1 MAEKITESEEYQMAY
16 QSTLINL
23 ALGADVPTM
32 QYIMEAYEEEE
43 MYEACLG
50 VQVAIEQ
57 YIVFEGNCKIKD
69 NAEL

>member
-1 MAEKITESEEYQMAY
+1 MADKITESEEYQIAY

-32 QYIMEAYEEEE
+32 QYIMEAYEDEE

-69 NAEL
+69 NEEL

>member
-1 MAEKITESEEYQMAY
+1 MAEKVTESQEYQLAY

-23 ALGADVPTM
+23 SLGADVPTM

-43 MYEACLG
+43 MFEACLG

-57 YIVFEGNCKIKD
+57 YLVFNGNCKIKD

>member
-1 MAEKITESEEYQMAY
+1 MIRKVIETEEYQMAY

-32 QYIMEAYEEEE
+32 QYIMEAYESEE
-43 MYEACLG
+43 MFEACLG

-57 YIVFEGNCKIKD
+57 YIVFKGNCKIKD

>member
-1 MAEKITESEEYQMAY
+1 MADKITESEEYQLAY

-23 ALGADVPTM
+23 ALGVDVPTM
-32 QYIMEAYEEEE
+32 QYIMEAYEDEEA
-43 MYEACLG
+43 YEACLG

-57 YIVFEGNCKIKD
+57 YIVFEGNCKIKH